1 MAQGNLKIIE
11 SLGKNRVKL
20 NEPLAKHTTFGI
32 GGPAALFYE
41 AKTKEEL
48 IKAVKLARELKISLF
63 ILGSGSN
70 LLVSDKGWRGLVIK
84 VKSQKSKVKS
94 TRIVAEAGV
103 ILAKL
108 VHVAADNSLTGLETC
123 AGIPGTVGG
132 AVVGNAGTAD
142 QWIGDLVESVEI
154 LDQEGQIRRL
164 SQKDCQ
170 FGYRSSRFQKTK
182 EIIVKITLKLRKG
195 NPEKIKEKI
204 AVILAKR
211 KSQPKEKS
219 AGSIFKN
226 PSGKKAGW
234 LIEKAGLKGRKK
246 GRAQI
251 SPQHANFI
259 VNLGGAKSSDVVQLI
274 KLAKTEVKKRFGIEL
289 KEEICLLGFAKI

>member
-20 NEPLAKHTTFGI
+20 NEPLAKQTTFGI

-70 LLVSDKGWRGLVIK
+70 ILASDKGFRGLVIRI
-84 VKSQKSKVKS
+84 QNTECRIQN
-94 TRIVAEAGV
+94 TRIVAEAGTP
-103 ILAKL
+103 LAK
-108 VHVAADNSLTGLETC
+108 VVEEAARNSLSGLEI
-123 AGIPGTVGG
+123 GVGVPGTLGG
-132 AVVGNAGTAD
+132 AIVGNAGTRD

-182 EIIVKITLKLRKG
+182 EIIVKIALKLRKG

-226 PSGKKAGW
+226 PQDKPAGQ
-234 LIEKAGLKGRKK
+234 LIEQCGLKGKRI
-246 GRAQI
+246 GQARI

-259 VNLGGAKSSDVVQLI
+259 VNLGGAKASDVVQLI
-274 KLAKTEVKKRFGIEL
+274 KLAKTEVRKRFGIEL
-289 KEEICLLGFAKI
+289 EEEICLLGFAKI